1 MIDYP
6 KRYDGWTY
14 AKKRVHRTV
23 IPFLTWSLIG
33 WAIPLLHLLYR
44 GRPVAPEL
52 LSVSGIWNGIV
63 ETSFVPIYWFFI
75 PLFLC
80 YMSIPLF
87 ASVPDERKI
96 RMFSYLAGAAF
107 VLNSLVPFLLTV
119 FHLSLKWPFHLEAA
133 GGYLMY
139 VLWGYVLS
147 RISLSRKHRLILY
160 ALALGGLLLHILGT
174 YALSMNAGKIIQ
186 TYKGYLNVPC
196 ILYSIG
202 IFIFFK
208 ENAEKMMRKSGG
220 GNTSFKELHFRH
232 LSSSLFDYAGLAKSV
247 SLGCA

>member
-1 MIDYP
+1 
-6 KRYDGWTY
+6 
-14 AKKRVHRTV
+14 
-23 IPFLTWSLIG
+23 
-33 WAIPLLHLLYR
+33 
-44 GRPVAPEL
+44 
-52 LSVSGIWNGIV
+52 
-63 ETSFVPIYWFFI
+63 
-75 PLFLC
+75 
-80 YMSIPLF
+80 
-87 ASVPDERKI
+87 
-96 RMFSYLAGAAF
+96 MFSYLAGAAF
-107 VLNSLVPFLLTV
+107 VLNSLVPFLFSV

-133 GGYLMY
+133 GGYLIY
-139 VLWGYVLS
+139 VLLGYVLS

-220 GNTSFKELHFRH
+220 VIRFLKNYTFAIYLLHIWIMQ
-232 LSSSLFDYAGLAKSV
+232 GLLKAFHWDAHSIIYRLLAPVLIGSICIGITYVIRKLPIV
-247 SLGCA
+247 KNVLP

>member
-1 MIDYP
+1 M
-6 KRYDGWTY
+6 
-14 AKKRVHRTV
+14 
-23 IPFLTWSLIG
+23 
-33 WAIPLLHLLYR
+33 
-44 GRPVAPEL
+44 
-52 LSVSGIWNGIV
+52 
-63 ETSFVPIYWFFI
+63 PIYWFFI

-87 ASVPDERKI
+87 ASVPDEKKI

-107 VLNSLVPFLLTV
+107 VLNSLVPFLLSV
-119 FHLSLKWPFHLEAA
+119 FHLALKWSFHLEAA

-139 VLWGYVLS
+139 VLLGYVLS
-147 RISLSRKHRLILY
+147 RISLSRKRRLILY

-220 GNTSFKELHFRH
+220 VIRFFKNYTFAIYLLHF
-232 LSSSLFDYAGLAKSV
+232 LIMQGLLKAFHWDAHSFIYRLLAPVLIGSICMGITYVIRKV
-247 SLGCA
+247 PIVKNILP

>member
-1 MIDYP
+1 M
-6 KRYDGWTY
+6 
-14 AKKRVHRTV
+14 
-23 IPFLTWSLIG
+23 
-33 WAIPLLHLLYR
+33 
-44 GRPVAPEL
+44 
-52 LSVSGIWNGIV
+52 
-63 ETSFVPIYWFFI
+63 PIYCFFI

-87 ASVPDERKI
+87 ASVPDEKKI

-107 VLNSLVPFLLTV
+107 VLNSLVPFLLSV
-119 FHLSLKWPFHLEAA
+119 FHLALKWSFHLEAA

-139 VLWGYVLS
+139 VLLGYVLS
-147 RISLSRKHRLILY
+147 RISLSRKRRLILY

-220 GNTSFKELHFRH
+220 EYVFFRIT
-232 LSSSLFDYAGLAKSV
+232 LSPFIFFTF
-247 SLGCA
+247 